1 MDITP
6 FIILIGLVL
15 FQTVIDTIKKE
26 GIVSIY
32 MTDEHYGVLVDRDI
46 ALPFHQYYMQNGNAV
61 EIRDLD

>member
-6 FIILIGLVL
+6 FIILMGLFL

-32 MTDEHYGVLVDRDI
+32 ITHENYGVLIDRDI
-46 ALPFHQYYMQNGNAV
+46 ALPFHQYYVQNGNAV